1 VGVNTQ
7 IAELALSV
15 GEAAE
20 RVGLSTYTLRWYEQE
35 GLVEPVGRD
44 SAGRRRYTQQDLDW
58 LMLLTRLRRTG
69 MPVRDMRRYA
79 ELARLGDRT
88 LGARRRLFEE
98 HRDRVLARIADL
110 EEDLKVL
117 NYKID
122 VYGRMERELED
133 PA

>member
-1 VGVNTQ
+1 MNTP

-20 RVGLSTYTLRWYEQE
+20 RVGLSAHTLRWYEQE
-35 GLVEPVGRD
+35 GLVAPVGRD
-44 SAGRRRYTQQDLDW
+44 SAGRRRYTQQDVDW
-58 LMLLTRLRRTG
+58 LVLLTRLRRTG

-79 ELARLGDRT
+79 ELAREGDAT
-88 LGARRRLFEE
+88 IGARRRLFER
-98 HRDRVLARIADL
+98 HRDRVLGRIAEL

-122 VYGRMERELED
+122 LYGQMERER
-133 PA
+133 